1 MHVDRS
7 WLTVMLVVFGT
18 RWFFAA
24 SSLQRGKLIAGAV
37 HFKGSIGI
45 RLLFGLGAPTAFY
58 GAGVVAMSPNFKSDW
73 WVCVVLAAV
82 GASVIAMWP
91 EEIITNAMTISQ
103 SRLFGLGR
111 TTIPWSDVD
120 YATENPVNGNIEVA
134 PKEGRKIVHT
144 QLHVGKDDFLGIVRR
159 HCRMF

>member
-18 RWFFAA
+18 RWFFAGSA
-24 SSLQRGKLIAGAV
+24 LQSGKLIAGAV
-37 HFKGSIGI
+37 HFKGSTAI

-58 GAGVVAMSPNFKSDW
+58 GAGVVAVSSNLRSDW
-73 WVCVVLAAV
+73 WVCVVLAGV

-91 EEIITNAMTISQ
+91 EEIVTNSTGVSQ
-103 SRLFGLGR
+103 SKFFGLGR
-111 TTIPWSDVD
+111 KTIPWTGVD
-120 YATENPVNGNIEVA
+120 YATESPVNGNIEVA
-134 PKEGRKIVHT
+134 PKAGPKIVHT
-144 QLHVGKDDFLGIVRR
+144 RLHVGHADFLAIVQR